1 MTTTSP
7 LYEATRTLPLK
18 QVAALVRTEVR
29 KTVKAF
35 NESSGAAPVGASVTM
50 GGYRSIDVDLQLPE
64 PLYDINTE
72 FINDLFEM
80 GYSWRRALEDEDFM
94 RTFKY
99 GKYARLVKF
108 HELFGLVESIRQ
120 QYNYNNSDPMTD
132 YFDVRYYGGTNFTR
146 GKRGW

>member
-18 QVAALVRTEVR
+18 QVTALVRTEVR

-35 NESSGAAPVGASVTM
+35 NESSGTAPIGVSVTM
-50 GGYRSIDVDLQLPE
+50 DGYRSISVDLQLPE
-64 PLYDINTE
+64 PLYDFNAE
-72 FINDLFEM
+72 FINDIYIERPLPRWTA
-80 GYSWRRALEDEDFM
+80 GDADFM
-94 RTFKY
+94 RTYKD
-99 GKYARLVKF
+99 GKYSRLIKF
-108 HELFGLVESIRQ
+108 YELLSVVESIRQ

-132 YFDVRYYGGTNFTR
+132 YFDVRYYGTTKFTR